1 MNNSWIGQGGVY
13 LCPINGAG
21 TVTGMTPSEGS
32 NYACVDEVPASD
44 TDYVSSADVADIDL
58 YTIDTSGL
66 PTPIRVD
73 AVKLG
78 YRAKVDAGGANLV
91 PVLRSESTTEEQ
103 TDDALAMSTSYTVQ
117 CVNYDVDPIDDAAW
131 DTTKLA
137 ALEVGQRKGL

>member
-1 MNNSWIGQGGVY
+1 MARPYPDRFAVCIGDHA
-13 LCPINGAG
+13 GA
-21 TVTGMTPSEGS
+21 E
-32 NYACVDEVPASD
+32 ALIARAIERF
-44 TDYVSSADVADIDL
+44 DVADIDL
-58 YTIDTSGL
+58 YTIDTSAL

-78 YRAKVDAGGANLV
+78 YRAKVDAGGAKLV

-131 DTTKLA
+131 DATKLA